1 LRKSIHCCGYSSEKL
16 SFHKHSYYAKRVRIR
31 GGGFCLR
38 TAAHRY
44 DIKLMNRQKV
54 ARIFILLA
62 ICAVAGIVLFSL
74 YRQQALDLVKARKDH
89 LYSRIQSSDK
99 SVIRGLRYSANVGEG
114 VTLTIQAD
122 EFRVGKKK
130 IGFLRFSLLN
140 EVELKNAKIQIL
152 RTSAPRQQRATTS
165 ENPAPNSE
173 APPVTPPQLSVDK
186 MKTEGRYLVE
196 SAKTVLKEIAASNP
210 FPGIPTKRVASV
222 KIAPIDLRVSDE
234 TSTLASISAGSAAL
248 DMKSRKIIFSGN
260 VTATEGKEV
269 WQGDELTV
277 DPVSGTVT
285 RKKGS
290 QPGFGS
296 GMLR

>member
-1 LRKSIHCCGYSSEKL
+1 MKG
-16 SFHKHSYYAKRVRIR
+16 
-31 GGGFCLR
+31 
-38 TAAHRY
+38 
-44 DIKLMNRQKV
+44 MNRQKV
-54 ARIFILLA
+54 ARIFLLLA
-62 ICAVAGIVLFSL
+62 LCAVAAMVLFSF
-74 YRQQALDLVKARKDH
+74 YRHQGSDSARNRASR
-89 LYSRIQSSDK
+89 LPSRIQSSDK

-165 ENPAPNSE
+165 ENPAPNSK
-173 APPVTPPQLSVDK
+173 APLVTPPQPSLDE
-186 MKTEGRYLVE
+186 MKNRGRILVE

-234 TSTLASISAGSAAL
+234 TSTLASISAGSATL
-248 DMKSRKIIFSGN
+248 DFKSRKIIFSGN
-260 VTATEGKEV
+260 VTAMEGKEV

-290 QPGFGS
+290 QPGIGS